1 MLIAVRINGQ
11 ELYYASPDLRDD
23 KETVLEAVTNKGLIV
38 KYASKRLR
46 ADKEIMLAAI
56 KSDKRAKEY
65 FSDQTLFEDEDIK
78 QALEG

>member
-1 MLIAVRINGQ
+1 
-11 ELYYASPDLRDD
+11 
-23 KETVLEAVTNKGLIV
+23 
-38 KYASKRLR
+38 
-46 ADKEIMLAAI
+46 MLAAI

>member
-1 MLIAVRINGQ
+1 MHHQIYEMIRR
-11 ELYYASPDLRDD
+11 S
-23 KETVLEAVTNKGLIV
+23 VLEAVTNKGLIV

-78 QALEG
+78 QALGGISEVAS